1 MEVTVEAPENKQANK
16 QKTLDYQI
24 AQEYPYRGHTQRT
37 LRQHTLDTHILMS
50 TVYHTITI
58 AKTWNQHGCPPADK
72 RINGM
77 RCIPTTDAFPDAK
90 KKQNHGIFF
99 FRKLDEVGNHCV
111 NEISQ
116 AQKDKH
122 CVCFHSESRFKL
134 YLWVDT
140 YVYV

>member
-37 LRQHTLDTHILMS
+37 LCQHTLDTHILMS
-50 TVYHTITI
+50 TVCHTIT
-58 AKTWNQHGCPPADK
+58 WNQDTDPAWMSTSRQED
-72 RINGM
+72 
-77 RCIPTTDAFPDAK
+77 
-90 KKQNHGIFF
+90 KQNEVHTHNGCFSRCKEKAESWHFI

-116 AQKDKH
+116 ARKDKH
-122 CVCFHSESRFKL
+122 FVFSFRI
-134 YLWVDT
+134 WV
-140 YVYV
+140 